1 MRLVLESVGVSL
13 GDRRILDG
21 VTCEVEPGEVV
32 GLLGRNGVGKTTL
45 LRVASGTLLPDAG
58 SVRLDDR
65 PLVSFSRRELAR
77 RIAVVPQDLH
87 VPFPFLAG
95 EIVLMGRSPHQNL
108 FGFESAEDVRRAR
121 DAMERMG
128 IAELENRSV
137 LDLSGGE
144 RQLVMFARALA
155 QAPELLL
162 LDEPTAFLD
171 LSHRIDVLQVV
182 RELAAGGGSALV
194 VSHDLALAAR
204 VCDRLV
210 VLADS
215 QVVAQ
220 GPPTEVLQPDLLRE
234 AFGIEAEILQGP
246 DGLPLI
252 VPSLGPALGGPG
264 RLGSRSSVPNPR

>member
-1 MRLVLESVGVSL
+1 VSLALESVELSL
-13 GDRRILDG
+13 GDRPVLAG
-21 VTCEVEPGEVV
+21 VTLEVEAGEVV

-45 LRVASGTLLPDAG
+45 LRVASGTLTPDRG
-58 SVRLDDR
+58 SVHFDGRALA
-65 PLVSFSRRELAR
+65 SFSRRELAR
-77 RIAVVPQDLH
+77 RLAVVPQDLH

-95 EIVLMGRSPHQNL
+95 EIVLMGRTPHQNL
-108 FGFESAEDVRRAR
+108 FGFESSEDVRRAR

-128 IAELENRSV
+128 ISQLENRSV
-137 LDLSGGE
+137 LELSGGE

-182 RELAAGGGSALV
+182 RELVADGGSALV

-210 VLADS
+210 VLADGR
-215 QVVAQ
+215 VVAQ
-220 GPPTEVLQPDLLRE
+220 GPPAEVLQPEILRG
-234 AFGIEAEILQGP
+234 AFGIEAEILRGS
-246 DGLPLI
+246 DGLPVI
-252 VPSLGPALGGPG
+252 VPSLGAAPG
-264 RLGSRSSVPNPR
+264 GSRG

>member
-1 MRLVLESVGVSL
+1 MKLVLESVGVSL
-13 GDRRILDG
+13 GERPVLRD
-21 VTCEVEPGEVV
+21 VTCTVAPGEVV

-45 LRVASGTLLPDAG
+45 LRVASGTLAADVG
-58 SVRLDDR
+58 SVSIDDR
-65 PLVSFSRRELAR
+65 PLSSFSRRALAR

-95 EIVLMGRSPHQNL
+95 EVVLMGRTPHQSW
-108 FGFESAEDVRRAR
+108 FGFESADDVARAR

-128 IAELENRSV
+128 IAHLENRSV
-137 LDLSGGE
+137 LELSGGE

-182 RELAAGGGSALV
+182 REHVADGGSAVV
-194 VSHDLALAAR
+194 VSHDLALSAR

-210 VLADS
+210 VLVDGE
-215 QVVAQ
+215 VVAQ
-220 GPPTEVLQPDLLRE
+220 GSPSEVLEPELLRR
-234 AFGIEAEILQGP
+234 AFGIEADILQGP
-246 DGLPLI
+246 DGLPVV
-252 VPSLGPALGGPG
+252 VPRTELLSPLRP
-264 RLGSRSSVPNPR
+264 RS

>member
-1 MRLVLESVGVSL
+1 MSLVLESVGLALGGRPVLRSVSC
-13 GDRRILDG
+13 R
-21 VTCEVEPGEVV
+21 VEPGEVV

-45 LRVASGTLLPDAG
+45 VRVASGTLPPDSG
-58 SVRLDDR
+58 TVRFDDR
-65 PLVSFSRRELAR
+65 PLAEFSRRELAR

-95 EIVLMGRSPHQNL
+95 EIVLMGRTPHQSW
-108 FGFESAEDVRRAR
+108 FGFESSDDVRRAR
-121 DAMERMG
+121 EAMERMG
-128 IAELENRSV
+128 ISHLENRSV
-137 LDLSGGE
+137 LELSGGE

-182 RELAAGGGSALV
+182 RQLAADGGSAV
-194 VSHDLALAAR
+194 VISHDLALSAR

-210 VLADS
+210 VLADGE
-215 QVVAQ
+215 VVAQ
-220 GPPTEVLQPDLLRE
+220 GTPTEVLQPALLQQ
-234 AFGIEAEILQGP
+234 AFGIEAEILTGP

-252 VPSLGPALGGPG
+252 VPSVGTAPQGEIPA
-264 RLGSRSSVPNPR
+264 